1 MVIGSDCNVGEH
13 VAVSELHEEV
23 TVCCVLAE
31 PEALNIV
38 SVSTIADQLLGVA
51 GVARE
56 ES

>member
-1 MVIGSDCNVGEH
+1 MEIVSDSNVEEN
-13 VAVSELHEEV
+13 VPVSELHEEV

-31 PEALNIV
+31 PDALNIV

>member
-13 VAVSELHEEV
+13 VTVSELHEKV